1 MKKVISYGLNEFL
14 CKGLNLGLVLLL
26 PIILTQ
32 EEFGK
37 VVYYISIEQIMFA
50 IIIFGQQNKFI
61 KDYQR
66 AECYNEKNIV
76 YNKSK
81 KVSLILFAIVLLCIL
96 FSAVFTDMKPVDF
109 FILITLAT
117 GCFLYALYEIDNI
130 RMRSDENHNAYFN
143 SKITYQLIKFFF
155 CLVLIKL
162 LDFESHS
169 YVMAIFVSVA
179 FVNIINA
186 IKLKSG
192 SFIGQK
198 VSGLDMMMIWP
209 FALQA
214 ILNIGYSFVDRLM
227 IKKMMTDNDLALY
240 GFAYNLASLVFF
252 AISVIF
258 LVYLP
263 KFYSE
268 RDINVARKILKT
280 SCFYSL
286 IMVIIFF
293 TLLFFLYDYLMF
305 FFPAEYSGSYQ
316 LTLMLTFNYGVHIIY
331 LYFFHMNNFNNSIGL
346 LPYVVAISFGLS
358 ITACYILIPTIG
370 ILGAAISTISTQ
382 VTLSVLMWLISNRDF
397 KHAD

>member
-1 MKKVISYGLNEFL
+1 MKKVISYGVNEFL

-32 EEFGK
+32 EEFGN

-66 AECYNEKNIV
+66 ARCDKEKYVI

-81 KVSLILFAIVLLCIL
+81 KISLIIFVIVSVCIL
-96 FSAVFTDMKPVDF
+96 VSAMFFGMECLDF
-109 FILITLAT
+109 FILLTLAF
-117 GCFLYALYEIDNI
+117 GCFLYAIYELDNI
-130 RMRSDENHNAYFN
+130 RMRSDENHSAYFN
-143 SKITYQLIKFFF
+143 SKMTYQVIKFFS
-155 CLVLIKL
+155 CLVLIKIFN
-162 LDFESHS
+162 FESHS
-169 YVMAIFVSVA
+169 YVLAIILSVVS
-179 FVNIINA
+179 VNIINA
-186 IKLKSG
+186 IKLRTG
-192 SFIGQK
+192 NFIGQK
-198 VSGLDMMMIWP
+198 VSVVDVMMIWP

-214 ILNIGYSFVDRLM
+214 ILNIAYSFIDRLM

-263 KFYSE
+263 KFYRE
-268 RDINVARKILKT
+268 KNIDVARVILKT

-286 IMVIIFF
+286 AIVVVFF

-305 FFPAEYSGSYQ
+305 FFPAEYSGSYP
-316 LTLMLTFNYGVHIIY
+316 LTLMLIFNYGVHIIY
-331 LYFFHMNNFNNSIGL
+331 LYFFHINNFNNSIGL
-346 LPYVVAISFGLS
+346 LPYIVAISLGLS
-358 ITACYILIPTIG
+358 IVACYILIPIIG
-370 ILGAAISTISTQ
+370 VLGAAISTVSTQ
-382 VTLSVLMWLISNRDF
+382 VTLSVLMWLNSNREF